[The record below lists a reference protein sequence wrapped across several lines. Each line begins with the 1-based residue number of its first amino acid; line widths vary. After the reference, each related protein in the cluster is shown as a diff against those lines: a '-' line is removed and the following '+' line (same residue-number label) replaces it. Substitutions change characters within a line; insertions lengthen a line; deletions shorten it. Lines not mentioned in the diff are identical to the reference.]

1 MNSLLK
7 NWPMSLFAYLATT
20 LVAAPIFMKDI
31 ELALPFYSAQL
42 FIAVVT
48 AVMSLVFIG
57 LERIM
62 DDLEGP
68 RILRLVGERVHQN

>member
-7 NWPMSLFAYLATT
+7 NWHLSLFAYLATT
-20 LVAAPIFMKDI
+20 AVAAPIFMKDI
-31 ELALPFYSAQL
+31 QLALPFYSAQL

-68 RILRLVGERVHQN
+68 HTLRLVGERVHQS

>member
-7 NWPMSLFAYLATT
+7 NWPMSLLTYVAAVV
-20 LVAAPIFMKDI
+20 VAAPIFMKHI

-42 FIAVVT
+42 FIAAVT

-68 RILRLVGERVHQN
+68 HTLRLVGERVHQS